1 MYNDAKTLKEEWER
15 IKVMN
20 LKIRESIQLQQNPVK
35 REKLLKWQ
43 DKSENTDNQYYSRL
57 IAEAERIESIG
68 NSTMSIDEKIRK
80 IDFITA
86 TIHAIN
92 EKYDIDSKA
101 LHNELMEIQKEKD

>member
-1 MYNDAKTLKEEWER
+1 MYNDAKTLKEDWER
-15 IKVMN
+15 IKAAN
-20 LKIRESIQLQQNPVK
+20 LKIHEAIQSQQNPDK

-43 DKSENTDNQYYSRL
+43 DKTETTDNQYYSRL
-57 IAEAERIESIG
+57 IAEAERIKSIG
-68 NSTMSIDEKIRK
+68 NSNMSIDEKIRK
-80 IDFITA
+80 IDSITA

>member
-15 IKVMN
+15 IKAMN

-35 REKLLKWQ
+35 REKLLKLQ
-43 DKSENTDNQYYSRL
+43 DKIENTDNQYYSRL

-68 NSTMSIDEKIRK
+68 NSTMSIDEKLRK

-92 EKYDIDSKA
+92 EKYDTDSKA
-101 LHNELMEIQKEKD
+101 LHNDLMEIQKEKD